1 MSLLYDLINL
11 LHFLKL
17 YCYNSIW
24 ISNQSNDCYF
34 VTFEKSL
41 SIEADNCLDQN
52 TLICCLSLLCT

>member
-11 LHFLKL
+11 LHFLEL
-17 YCYNSIW
+17 YYYNSIW

-41 SIEADNCLDQN
+41 SIEADNCFFRN
-52 TLICCLSLLCT
+52 TLIAV